1 MKDLNFDDTLALSP
15 EELRKRTRSKG
26 WALSAVGAVV
36 YAALRLFRQK
46 PQDYLGICPFFI
58 IGKNWGG
65 VSFGWF
71 FICGSSNG
79 YATRAHEVGH
89 IVQNAKVGGLK
100 MLGLTICSAARYW
113 AHRFGWAK
121 SSYGSWWFEA
131 QASTLGMEYVERH
144 RQDGGE
150 GDE

>member
-1 MKDLNFDDTLALSP
+1 MKDMNFDDTLALSP
-15 EELRKRTRSKG
+15 EELRKRSRSKG

-46 PQDYLGICPFFI
+46 PRDFHGVCPFFV

-71 FICGSSNG
+71 FICGSGSG
-79 YATRAHEVGH
+79 FGTRAHEVGH
-89 IVQNAKVGGLK
+89 IVQNAQVGGLK
-100 MLGLTICSAARYW
+100 MLGLTICSASRYW
-113 AHRFGWAK
+113 ARKLVK
-121 SSYGSWWFEA
+121 STSPYNSWWFEQ
-131 QASTLGMEYVERH
+131 QASTLGSQYVNRH

-150 GDE
+150 RDE